1 MQSPHV
7 RSTLRLPR
15 SIFQTFKQLLL
26 KDYEASFQL
35 KKFNAA
41 LYTIISTVISILT
54 LKY

>member
-1 MQSPHV
+1 MRSPHV

-41 LYTIISTVISILT
+41 LYAIISTVISILT

>member
-7 RSTLRLPR
+7 RPTLRFPR